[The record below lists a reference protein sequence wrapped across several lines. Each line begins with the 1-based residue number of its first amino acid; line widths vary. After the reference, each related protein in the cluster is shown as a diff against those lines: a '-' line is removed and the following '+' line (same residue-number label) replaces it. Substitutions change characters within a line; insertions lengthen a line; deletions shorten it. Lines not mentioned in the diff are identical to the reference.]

1 MKTYTIKT
9 ADFKP
14 TNTLKEKRNMTKEL
28 HDLLVEIGYYDED
41 KEESRRKESRRKREK
56 AIEEACKYAGIK
68 FEETG
73 NLDGEDPRWLA
84 YSKKIEE
91 SGLFEV
97 SRLPEEP
104 EADGVYE

>member
-1 MKTYTIKT
+1 
-9 ADFKP
+9 
-14 TNTLKEKRNMTKEL
+14 MTKEL

-41 KEESRRKESRRKREK
+41 KEESRRKREK

-73 NLDGEDPRWLA
+73 NLDREDPRWLA